1 MWNRSFL
8 AAHAT
13 YPAPSSASR
22 ACICVCVPWNK
33 NAASRRHC
41 LFIHVVTSCKVKDD
55 VSPTHTQL
63 KKNTR
68 THTHTHFLD
77 HRLPHRSN
85 PKRSSKILV
94 FGTSFPPPF
103 RTTDTFLALT
113 SATFSSDTRERVCQ
127 SEDVVYLRFNAA
139 RAILMSP
146 F

>member
-55 VSPTHTQL
+55 VSPTHTL
-63 KKNTR
+63 
-68 THTHTHFLD
+68 
-77 HRLPHRSN
+77 S
-85 PKRSSKILV
+85 
-94 FGTSFPPPF
+94 
-103 RTTDTFLALT
+103 
-113 SATFSSDTRERVCQ
+113 
-127 SEDVVYLRFNAA
+127 
-139 RAILMSP
+139 
-146 F
+146 